1 MPSGLKAS
9 RDVYASLWS
18 ILALGLAQEGNRG
31 VRPDYEA
38 EDYPQKV
45 TMVELGVDSDSDKD
59 FWLL

>member
-1 MPSGLKAS
+1 MLEKSPRALRIS
-9 RDVYASLWS
+9 RDLYASFYS

-45 TMVELGVDSDSDKD
+45 TMVELGMDKD